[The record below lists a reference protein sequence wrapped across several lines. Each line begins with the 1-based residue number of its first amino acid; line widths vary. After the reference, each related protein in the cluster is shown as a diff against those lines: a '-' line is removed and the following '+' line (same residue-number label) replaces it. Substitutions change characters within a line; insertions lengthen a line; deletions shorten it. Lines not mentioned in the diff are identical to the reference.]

1 LKEHFEKLL
10 KVTCPNHSYPIK
22 HKLKNYTMMKKF
34 MTSGAFSKGRK
45 LEGDL
50 GRKGAAPIPREVEV
64 MTIFDRFHPAPGTLR
79 D

>member
-1 LKEHFEKLL
+1 
-10 KVTCPNHSYPIK
+10 
-22 HKLKNYTMMKKF
+22 MMKNF